1 MATNTIGM
9 QLAKKSGM
17 RNRVKGLT
25 EVEDGNISAEAGI
38 QGPGPIVDRKNELRF
53 TREARSKT
61 PCCLGV
67 RILLV
72 CARPLPAWRLVLS
85 CRVIGRPPHGVSRQ
99 WPVVVRY
106 GMRQALA
113 CQADF

>member
-1 MATNTIGM
+1 M

-38 QGPGPIVDRKNELRF
+38 QSSTERMSCVSQEKPGRK
-53 TREARSKT
+53 

-67 RILLV
+67 RILLE
-72 CARPLPAWRLVLS
+72 
-85 CRVIGRPPHGVSRQ
+85 SRNLQ
-99 WPVVVRY
+99 T
-106 GMRQALA
+106 LE
-113 CQADF
+113 